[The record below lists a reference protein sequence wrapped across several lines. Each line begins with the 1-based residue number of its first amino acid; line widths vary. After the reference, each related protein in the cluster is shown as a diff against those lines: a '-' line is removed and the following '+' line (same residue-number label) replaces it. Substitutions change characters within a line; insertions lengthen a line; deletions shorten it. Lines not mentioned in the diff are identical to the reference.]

1 MTTEAQ
7 PLAGARVCW
16 LGNPRY
22 TRPLNPTDARKW
34 ALLAGLGAQISVIA
48 FAAGPRP
55 RMFAQEG
62 VRFYL
67 LPELPTPPL
76 RYLTM
81 LIGGLLLG
89 MWFVLR
95 GARVIVA
102 QSPYEGAVGA
112 LVKRLAR
119 LLGRRAALVVESHGD
134 FASVVFRQRR
144 VTFAGVYRRLMQAS
158 ARFALRHA
166 DALRAVSSSTRDQL
180 AALAP
185 GTPLHQFMAWTD
197 ASAFRD
203 TPRSVPLSAA
213 RDIAYAGVL
222 TPLKGVH
229 HLLAAFARIAD
240 EFPDTQLWLVGRP
253 QDAAYAAQ
261 LRQQAAAAG
270 LSTRVHFV
278 GAVPQRE
285 LAGYMGRARAL
296 VLPSSTEGLARVL
309 VEAMFCGTPVIAS
322 RVGGLPDIV
331 QDGVNGYLVPP
342 GDVPA
347 LAERLRAVLNDP
359 QIGALG
365 ERARA
370 YAERIFSEA
379 AYREG
384 YCALLTAALDA
395 AGATPRP

>member
-1 MTTEAQ
+1 MTEPQ
-7 PLAGARVCW
+7 PLTGARVCW

-22 TRPLNPTDARKW
+22 TRPLNPTDAKKW
-34 ALLAGLGAQISVIA
+34 ALLAGLGAQISVIS

-55 RMFAQEG
+55 RAFTQEG
-62 VRFYL
+62 VRFIL

-81 LIGGLLLG
+81 LIGGTLLG
-89 MWFVLR
+89 TWFALR
-95 GARVIVA
+95 GARIIVA

-112 LVKRLAR
+112 LVKGLTRLM
-119 LLGRRAALVVESHGD
+119 GRRAALVVESHGD
-134 FASVVFRQRR
+134 FASVVFQQRR
-144 VTFAGVYRRLMQAS
+144 VTFAGLYRRLMQAS
-158 ARFALRHA
+158 ARFALRHT
-166 DALRAVSSSTRDQL
+166 DVLRAVSSTTRDQL

-203 TPRSVPLSAA
+203 TPRPVPLSEA
-213 RDIAYAGVL
+213 RDITYAGVL

-229 HLLAAFARIAD
+229 HLLAAFAQIAA
-240 EFPDTQLWLVGRP
+240 EFPDTRLWLVGKP
-253 QDAAYAAQ
+253 QNPDYVAQ
-261 LRQQAAAAG
+261 LHQQVEAAG
-270 LSTRVHFV
+270 LIGRVQFV
-278 GAVPQRE
+278 GAVAQRD
-285 LAGYMGRARAL
+285 LAGYMGRARVL

-331 QDGVNGYLVPP
+331 EDGVNGYLVAP

-347 LAERLRAVLNDP
+347 LVERLRAVLSDP
-359 QIGALG
+359 HIAALG

-370 YAERIFSEA
+370 YAESVFSEA

-384 YCALLTAALDA
+384 YRALLTAALERSA
-395 AGATPRP
+395 Q